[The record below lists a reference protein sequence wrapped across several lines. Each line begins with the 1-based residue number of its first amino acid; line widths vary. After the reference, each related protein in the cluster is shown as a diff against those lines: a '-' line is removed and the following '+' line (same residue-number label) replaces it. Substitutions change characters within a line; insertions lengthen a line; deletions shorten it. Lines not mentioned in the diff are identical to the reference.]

1 MELSPVPK
9 RDISIN
15 DASENPGGDVAG
27 SVHPQSRALVPL
39 APQDSPRAPVYALSH
54 PDPSF
59 VAHLIAT
66 AAHVPQ
72 TRTLCRASP
81 QDAQASY
88 RSVANQN
95 KKPSRSQ
102 GTPRMA

>member
-1 MELSPVPK
+1 MEHTPVPK
-9 RDISIN
+9 RDIALDSAP
-15 DASENPGGDVAG
+15 DDPGANGTLP
-27 SVHPQSRALVPL
+27 PQSRALVPL
-39 APQDSPRAPVYALSH
+39 APQDAPHLVRHALSH

-59 VAHLIAT
+59 VTHLIAT
-66 AAHVPQ
+66 AAHIPQ

-95 KKPSRSQ
+95 KHPTRPP
-102 GTPRMA
+102 GTPRVA